1 LVKKWIILGVV
12 AVLVVGALIA
22 GDVVARR
29 TGRRLNKVTRTKP
42 YKATANG
49 AAVHSRL
56 FIADLHADPLL
67 WNRDLNERGEWGQ
80 VDVPRLIEGNVGLQV
95 FSVVTHASAK
105 ASTDTND
112 GHDDD
117 VRLLAIAQRWPLSA
131 WFSRKSRALHQAEKL
146 EDFAEDSDGKLAFI
160 RTRQDLER
168 FLSEREK
175 DKQRVAGL
183 LGLEGMHALEGSV
196 EAVDELHEA
205 GFRMLGFAHFF
216 DNDMSGSAHGLE
228 KGGLSEKGRAVVK
241 RMEEK
246 GMTLDLAHASRKTI
260 QDVLAMATKPVV
272 ISHTGVK
279 GTCDN
284 NRNLSDEQLRAVA
297 RNNGV
302 VGIGYWSTATCGRD
316 AKAVAR
322 AIRHAVTVAG
332 VDHVGLGSDFDG
344 AVTTPFDTAGL
355 VELTDALL
363 AEGFREPELRKIA
376 GENVLRVIRG
386 NLPSE

>member
-1 LVKKWIILGVV
+1 VKKWIILGIV
-12 AVLVVGALIA
+12 AVLVVGAVIA
-22 GDVVARR
+22 GDVVSKR
-29 TGRRLNKVTRTKP
+29 TARRLNKVTRTTP
-42 YKATANG
+42 YKATQRG
-49 AAVHSRL
+49 AALHSRL
-56 FIADLHADPLL
+56 LVADLHADPLL
-67 WNRDLNERGEWGQ
+67 WNRDLNERGDWGQ
-80 VDVPRLIEGNVGLQV
+80 VDVPRLIEGNVALQV

-112 GHDDD
+112 DSEDD
-117 VRLLAIAQRWPLSA
+117 VRLLAIAQRWPVSA
-131 WFSRKSRALHQAEKL
+131 WVSRKARALHQARKL
-146 EDFAEDSDGKLAFI
+146 EALAEDSDGRLAFI

-168 FLSEREK
+168 LLAAREK
-175 DKQRVAGL
+175 DKNRVAGL
-183 LGLEGMHALEGSV
+183 LGLEGMQALEGRV
-196 EAVDELHEA
+196 ESVDELYEA

-216 DNDMSGSAHGLE
+216 DNEMSGSAHGLKKE
-228 KGGLSEKGRAVVK
+228 GLSERGRAVVK

-260 QDVLAMATKPVV
+260 EDVLAMATRPIV

-279 GTCDN
+279 GTCNN
-284 NRNLSDEQLRAVA
+284 NRNLGDDQLRAIA

-302 VGIGYWSTATCGRD
+302 VGIGYWSTATCGTD

-363 AEGFREPELRKIA
+363 AEGFGEGEIRKIA
-376 GENVLRVIRG
+376 GDNVLRVLRG

>member
-1 LVKKWIILGVV
+1 MKKWIILGIV

-22 GDVVARR
+22 GDVVSKR
-29 TGRRLNKVTRTKP
+29 TARRLNKVTRTTP
-42 YKATANG
+42 YKATKSG
-49 AAVHSRL
+49 AALHSRL
-56 FIADLHADPLL
+56 FVADLHADPLL
-67 WNRDLNERGEWGQ
+67 WNRDLNERGDWGQ
-80 VDVPRLIEGNVGLQV
+80 VDVPRLIEGNVALQV

-112 GHDDD
+112 DSEDD
-117 VRLLAIAQRWPLSA
+117 VRLLAIAQRWPVSA
-131 WFSRKSRALHQAEKL
+131 WVSRKARALHQARKL
-146 EDFAEDSDGKLAFI
+146 EELAEDSDGRLAFI

-168 FLSEREK
+168 LLAEREK
-175 DKQRVAGL
+175 DKNRVAGL
-183 LGLEGMHALEGSV
+183 LGLEGMQALEGRV
-196 EAVDELHEA
+196 ESVDELYEA

-216 DNDMSGSAHGLE
+216 DNEMSGSAHGLKKE
-228 KGGLSEKGRAVVK
+228 GLSERGRAVVK

-260 QDVLAMATKPVV
+260 EDVLAMATRPIV

-279 GTCDN
+279 GTCNN
-284 NRNLSDEQLRAVA
+284 NRNLSDDQLRAVA

-355 VELTDALL
+355 VEVTDALL
-363 AEGFREPELRKIA
+363 AEGFGEGEIRKIA
-376 GENVLRVIRG
+376 GDNVLRVLRG